1 MTTPTNAV
9 TTREPKTLRDHLK
22 SPAFMASIAES
33 MPRHLKPERF
43 VSVALAAVTRIP
55 KLMEVS
61 QESMFA
67 VFRQLSSLGLEPD
80 GRRAHL
86 IPFYNSKDKRMEVQL
101 IIDYK
106 GLVELIY
113 RSGEVTKLHA
123 DVVCENDIFDY
134 NLGEIQ
140 RHVID
145 FKHKDGRGEVYAVYA
160 LAVMKSGVTKCEV
173 MSIREIEAIRSRS
186 KSGLSGPWVS
196 DWGEMAKKTVFRR
209 LSKWLPLSPDLR
221 DAAETDDEE
230 IVVNTNPPR
239 QRGPVTLG
247 EVQQIEAAVPATTEA
262 EQVEVLR
269 AAKKIIEDNH
279 LDLTDLQDRALDLD
293 WWEGERVAYATA
305 LSIPACQF
313 IVANAAVLVETVKK
327 ISE

>member
-1 MTTPTNAV
+1 MTTPANTVVA

-22 SPAFMASIAES
+22 SPAFKATIAES
-33 MPRHLKPERF
+33 MPKHLKPERF
-43 VSVALAAVTRIP
+43 ISVALAALTKTP
-55 KLMEVS
+55 KLLDVT
-61 QESMFA
+61 QESIFSA
-67 VFRQLSSLGLEPD
+67 FRMLSSLGLEPD

-86 IPFYNSKDKRMEVQL
+86 IPFGKEVQV

-145 FKHKDGRGEVYAVYA
+145 FKSREGRGEAYCVYA

-173 MSIREIEAIRSRS
+173 MSIPDVENVRKRSRS
-186 KSGLSGPWVS
+186 ADKGPWVT
-196 DWGEMAKKTVFRR
+196 DWAEMAKKTVFRR

-221 DAAETDDEE
+221 DAAETDDDLVIE
-230 IVVNTNPPR
+230 TGSPTP
-239 QRGPVTLG
+239 QRGKVELREVETPAQIAAPVSD
-247 EVQQIEAAVPATTEA
+247 A
-262 EQVEVLR
+262 EQVELVR
-269 AAKKIIEDNH
+269 AARKIVEENN
-279 LDLTDLQDRALDLD
+279 LDLTDLQDRAEAMG
-293 WWEGERVAYATA
+293 WWSSARVEFASA
-305 LSIPACQF
+305 LSIEACQF
-313 IVANAAVLVETVKK
+313 IVANQKVLVETVRKGAV
-327 ISE
+327 